1 MAYGMPSQLPK
12 HCIMFILMQRIYNK
26 VVGGI
31 MKILL
36 HSVDLAVGL
45 LALAGKLVLFFAY
58 SYCHSRLGWR
68 RKAGI
73 NLLKTVLNLN

>member
-1 MAYGMPSQLPK
+1 MPSQLPK
-12 HCIMFILMQRIYNK
+12 HCIMFILMQRIHNK

-45 LALAGKLVLFFAY
+45 LALAGKLVLFLLILIVT
-58 SYCHSRLGWR
+58 LGLGGEE
-68 RKAGI
+68 K
-73 NLLKTVLNLN
+73 LE